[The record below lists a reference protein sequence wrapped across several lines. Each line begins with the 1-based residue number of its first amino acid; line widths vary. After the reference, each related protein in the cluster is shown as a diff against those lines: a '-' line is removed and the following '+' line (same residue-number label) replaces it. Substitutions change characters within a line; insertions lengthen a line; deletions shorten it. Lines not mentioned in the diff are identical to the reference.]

1 MKKLLVV
8 LAGLALTSLACKKD
22 EAKPAEAARPAVAA
36 PAPAAAA
43 PVVPVKVEMKNLK
56 VVAAGWEGDFNAT
69 LEGWTYEK
77 YTPGKDGTNEPNRFY
92 LDKFPE
98 DRPTDAEGYA
108 AKLKSDPNFQDMGS
122 LFISVA
128 STEKLPNGWLVTGV
142 QKDMGDKDDKGSPA
156 FVLYRADLNV
166 YCRGSVFKSEAL
178 RTEAIEGCKQLKP

>member
-8 LAGLALTSLACKKD
+8 LAALALTSLACTKD
-22 EAKPAEAARPAVAA
+22 KTETAAAPKAPAAA
-36 PAPAAAA
+36 PAPAAPAA
-43 PVVPVKVEMKNLK
+43 VVPVKVEMKNLK
-56 VVAAGWEGDFNAT
+56 VVATGWEGEFNAT

-98 DRPTDAEGYA
+98 DRPADAEGYA
-108 AKLKSDPNFQDMGS
+108 AKLKSDSNFQDMGS

-128 STEKLPNGWLVTGV
+128 STEKLPNGWLITGV
-142 QKDMGDKDDKGSPA
+142 QKDMNDKDDKGSPA
-156 FVLYRADLNV
+156 FVLFRADLNV

>member
-1 MKKLLVV
+1 MKKLLIV

-22 EAKPAEAARPAVAA
+22 EAKPTEAPKPAAA
-36 PAPAAAA
+36 APAAAAPA

-56 VVAAGWEGDFNAT
+56 VVAAGWEGEFNAT

-128 STEKLPNGWLVTGV
+128 STDKLPNGWLVTGV